1 MSQSQSAPSAPN
13 SVRENGAPAD
23 PTFVAK
29 LQQAARLANE
39 NCDRATVLAHT
50 LSAQLREA
58 QSRINQLEAQ
68 ADGLADQ
75 LWAEAETTLV
85 KLQSEA
91 NARIERTKREA
102 DERIARMEA
111 EAHSRVCHLQDELAR
126 AQQLTDQAKKDE
138 QIVHDRIVR
147 VEAETDE
154 RLSRTWTE
162 FEDRF
167 IRLKADLAQAELRA
181 DRAEQ
186 WLALIRREIEDHLMP
201 SLAARN
207 DQPTVVGD
215 EFDRPVQPASE
226 PPDNA

>member
-1 MSQSQSAPSAPN
+1 MSQSQSAPSVPN
-13 SVRENGAPAD
+13 SASEDGTSAD
-23 PTFVAK
+23 PAFAAKLRQVAK
-29 LQQAARLANE
+29 LANE
-39 NCDRATVLAHT
+39 NCDRATILAHT

-181 DRAEQ
+181 DRAEK
-186 WLALIRREIEDHLMP
+186 WLVTIRREIEECLMP
-201 SLAARN
+201 SFVAIN
-207 DQPTVVGD
+207 DRLTVPEAD
-215 EFDRPVQPASE
+215 
-226 PPDNA
+226 